1 MEFRP
6 TLSPTGGPQF
16 TSRVWKEFCSTL
28 GAQVSLSSGFHPQT
42 NGQTEHTN
50 QELEAAL
57 GCVASTN
64 QTTWSEQLPWIEYA
78 HNSLTSSATGLS
90 PFEVSLGYQ
99 PLLFPTNEGE
109 HFVLSIQHHF
119 RRCWRAWRATRAT
132 LVRTKDRNKRLAD
145 RHKTP
150 APTYLPG
157 QKVWLSTRFVAIGTE
172 SRKLTPNYIGPFVVD
187 SLINPVSGRLKCSI
201 TRIMDVRRRGTGFA
215 VPGGLGGL
223 RTQGAVLGSPGCC
236 VA

>member
-50 QELEAAL
+50 QELEMAL

-78 HNSLTSSATGLS
+78 HNSLTSTATGLPLKCPLVIS
-90 PFEVSLGYQ
+90 HYCSLPMKVSTLYYLFNIIFVGAGGHGGPPEPLWSAQ
-99 PLLFPTNEGE
+99 RTETNVGQTGIRPLLPPTC
-109 HFVLSIQHHF
+109 L
-119 RRCWRAWRATRAT
+119 
-132 LVRTKDRNKRLAD
+132 DKRYGC
-145 RHKTP
+145 RP
-150 APTYLPG
+150 
-157 QKVWLSTRFVAIGTE
+157 RFVAIGTE

-187 SLINPVSGRLKCSI
+187 SLINPVSG
-201 TRIMDVRRRGTGFA
+201 
-215 VPGGLGGL
+215 
-223 RTQGAVLGSPGCC
+223 
-236 VA
+236 